1 VELLVVTLAHTSP
14 GKDAEGLARVRMISD
29 TVRNAPGLM
38 NARFYRSREPDSY
51 YFLLTTWEDEKFW
64 QKAQERYSPRNLL
77 LAADRKLL
85 SAPPEQWLMHY
96 LWGYSRPSAQPD
108 IAAAHVANIR
118 SDQADR
124 IERGW
129 TESLRRQ
136 ALEPMLAFAFLARG
150 SSEDAMR
157 QNGSPTMS
165 GNRNGS
171 AMALQTYDTVF
182 LNLLSWPGETHRQDF
197 YADQNYKA
205 INTVLKS
212 MGAVRVL
219 ALDPFDTPAEG
230 SAGTPSPTIPG

>member
-1 VELLVVTLAHTSP
+1 MELLVVTLAHISA
-14 GKDAEGLARVRMISD
+14 GKDTEGLARVRLISD

-51 YFLLTTWEDEKFW
+51 YFLLTTWENEEFW

-77 LAADRKLL
+77 LVADRELL
-85 SAPPEQWLMHY
+85 TAPPEQWLMHY

-108 IAAAHVANIR
+108 IAAAHLANIR
-118 SDQADR
+118 PDQADR

-129 TESLRRQ
+129 IESLRRQ
-136 ALEPMLAFAFLARG
+136 ALEPTLAFAFLARG
-150 SSEDAMR
+150 SSEDTIR
-157 QNGSPTMS
+157 PYVSPLPNTPLSGTNG
-165 GNRNGS
+165 NHKGS
-171 AMALQTYDTVF
+171 ASSPLTYGEVF

-212 MGAVRVL
+212 MGVVRVL
-219 ALDPFDTPAEG
+219 ALDPL
-230 SAGTPSPTIPG
+230 

>member
-1 VELLVVTLAHTSP
+1 MELLVVTLAHIST
-14 GKDAEGLARVRMISD
+14 GKDAEGLARVRLISD

-51 YFLLTTWEDEKFW
+51 YFLLTTWENEEFW

-77 LAADRKLL
+77 LVADRELL
-85 SAPPEQWLMHY
+85 TAPPEQWSMHY

-108 IAAAHVANIR
+108 IAAAHLANIR
-118 SDQADR
+118 PEQAER

-129 TESLRRQ
+129 IESLRRQ
-136 ALEPMLAFAFLARG
+136 ALEPTLAFAFLARG
-150 SSEDAMR
+150 SSEDTIRPYVSPLPHTPLSGA
-157 QNGSPTMS
+157 NGYHK
-165 GNRNGS
+165 GS
-171 AMALQTYDTVF
+171 ASSPRTYGEVF

-212 MGAVRVL
+212 MGVVRVL
-219 ALDPFDTPAEG
+219 ALDPL
-230 SAGTPSPTIPG
+230 

>member
-1 VELLVVTLAHTSP
+1 MELLVVTLAHISA
-14 GKDAEGLARVRMISD
+14 GKDAEGLARVRLISD

-51 YFLLTTWEDEKFW
+51 YFLLTTWENEEFW

-77 LAADRKLL
+77 LAADRELL
-85 SAPPEQWLMHY
+85 TAPPEQWLMHY

-118 SDQADR
+118 PEQADR

-129 TESLRRQ
+129 IESLRRQ
-136 ALEPMLAFAFLARG
+136 ALEPTLAFAFLARG
-150 SSEDAMR
+150 SSEDVIR
-157 QNGSPTMS
+157 PYVSPVPNTPLS
-165 GNRNGS
+165 GNNGNYKGS
-171 AMALQTYDTVF
+171 TSSLQTYGEVF

-212 MGAVRVL
+212 MGVVRVL
-219 ALDPFDTPAEG
+219 ALDPL
-230 SAGTPSPTIPG
+230 

>member
-1 VELLVVTLAHTSP
+1 MELLVVTLAHISA
-14 GKDAEGLARVRMISD
+14 GKDAEGLARVRLISD

-51 YFLLTTWEDEKFW
+51 YFLLTTWENEEFW

-77 LAADRKLL
+77 LVADRKLL
-85 SAPPEQWLMHY
+85 TAPPEQWLMHY

-118 SDQADR
+118 PEQADR

-129 TESLRRQ
+129 IESLRRQ
-136 ALEPMLAFAFLARG
+136 ALEPTLAFAFLARG
-150 SSEDAMR
+150 SSADTIR
-157 QNGSPTMS
+157 PYISPVPDTPLS
-165 GNRNGS
+165 GNNGNHKGS
-171 AMALQTYDTVF
+171 ASSPRTYGEVF

-212 MGAVRVL
+212 MGVVRVL
-219 ALDPFDTPAEG
+219 ALDPL
-230 SAGTPSPTIPG
+230 

>member
-1 VELLVVTLAHTSP
+1 MELLVVTLAHISA
-14 GKDAEGLARVRMISD
+14 GKDAEGLARVRLISD

-51 YFLLTTWEDEKFW
+51 YFLLTTWENEEFW

-77 LAADRKLL
+77 LAADRELL
-85 SAPPEQWLMHY
+85 TAPPEQWLMHY

-118 SDQADR
+118 PEQADR

-129 TESLRRQ
+129 IESLRRQ
-136 ALEPMLAFAFLARG
+136 ALEPTLAFAFLARG
-150 SSEDAMR
+150 SSEDVTRPYASPVPNTPLSGN
-157 QNGSPTMS
+157 NGSYK
-165 GNRNGS
+165 GS
-171 AMALQTYDTVF
+171 ASSLQTYGEVF

-212 MGAVRVL
+212 MGVVQVL
-219 ALDPFDTPAEG
+219 ALDPL
-230 SAGTPSPTIPG
+230 

>member
-1 VELLVVTLAHTSP
+1 MELLVVTLAHTSP
-14 GKDAEGLARVRMISD
+14 GRDAEGLARVRLISD

-51 YFLLTTWEDEKFW
+51 YFLLTTWEDEEFW

-77 LAADRKLL
+77 LGSDKELL
-85 SAPPEQWLMHY
+85 TASPEQWLMHY

-118 SDQADR
+118 PDQADR

-129 TESLRRQ
+129 IESLRRQ
-136 ALEPMLAFAFLARG
+136 ALEPTLAFAFLARG
-150 SSEDAMR
+150 SSEDAMMPYV
-157 QNGSPTMS
+157 SPAPNPPMP
-165 GNRNGS
+165 GNTGNHKGS
-171 AMALQTYDTVF
+171 ASPLRTYGTVF

-212 MGAVRVL
+212 MGAVRIL
-219 ALDPFDTPAEG
+219 ALDPL
-230 SAGTPSPTIPG
+230 